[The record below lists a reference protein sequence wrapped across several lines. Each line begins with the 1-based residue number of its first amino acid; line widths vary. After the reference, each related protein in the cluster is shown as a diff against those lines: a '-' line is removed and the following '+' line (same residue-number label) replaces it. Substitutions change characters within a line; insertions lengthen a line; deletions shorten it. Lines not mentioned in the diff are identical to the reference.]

1 MKRFH
6 FHCIK
11 RCAEKAD
18 PVFAGAVTRAIYS
31 WRYSGISAIH
41 LGGGL
46 TVFILLS
53 YDIADSPERLRKVAK
68 ICENY
73 GVRVQKSVFELDIS
87 MANFV
92 QLKAEL
98 SRLVDRNADT
108 IRFYRLGKNYKNQI
122 EVIGKREDIELSQ
135 DNSII
140 L

>member
-1 MKRFH
+1 
-6 FHCIK
+6 
-11 RCAEKAD
+11 
-18 PVFAGAVTRAIYS
+18 
-31 WRYSGISAIH
+31 
-41 LGGGL
+41 
-46 TVFILLS
+46 
-53 YDIADSPERLRKVAK
+53 
-68 ICENY
+68 
-73 GVRVQKSVFELDIS
+73 

-98 SRLVDRNADT
+98 SRLVDRNTDT

>member
-1 MKRFH
+1 M
-6 FHCIK
+6 
-11 RCAEKAD
+11 
-18 PVFAGAVTRAIYS
+18 
-31 WRYSGISAIH
+31 
-41 LGGGL
+41 
-46 TVFILLS
+46 FILLS

-68 ICENY
+68 IFENY

-92 QLKAEL
+92 QLKVEL

>member
-1 MKRFH
+1 M
-6 FHCIK
+6 
-11 RCAEKAD
+11 
-18 PVFAGAVTRAIYS
+18 
-31 WRYSGISAIH
+31 
-41 LGGGL
+41 
-46 TVFILLS
+46 FILLS

-98 SRLVDRNADT
+98 SRLVDRNTDT

-122 EVIGKREDIELSQ
+122 EVIGKREDIELRQ

>member
-1 MKRFH
+1 M
-6 FHCIK
+6 
-11 RCAEKAD
+11 
-18 PVFAGAVTRAIYS
+18 
-31 WRYSGISAIH
+31 
-41 LGGGL
+41 
-46 TVFILLS
+46 FILLS

-68 ICENY
+68 RCENY

-98 SRLVDRNADT
+98 SRLVDRNDDT

>member
-1 MKRFH
+1 M
-6 FHCIK
+6 
-11 RCAEKAD
+11 
-18 PVFAGAVTRAIYS
+18 
-31 WRYSGISAIH
+31 
-41 LGGGL
+41 
-46 TVFILLS
+46 FILLS
-53 YDIADSPERLRKVAK
+53 YDIADSPERLIKVAK

>member
-1 MKRFH
+1 MDYKIAQRTLV
-6 FHCIK
+6 
-11 RCAEKAD
+11 CAILFALVLMFVGCGNQSFITLTSTESPARDAKA
-18 PVFAGAVTRAIYS
+18 
-31 WRYSGISAIH
+31 
-41 LGGGL
+41 
-46 TVFILLS
+46 
-53 YDIADSPERLRKVAK
+53 
-68 ICENY
+68 
-73 GVRVQKSVFELDIS
+73 VFELDIS

>member
-1 MKRFH
+1 M
-6 FHCIK
+6 
-11 RCAEKAD
+11 
-18 PVFAGAVTRAIYS
+18 
-31 WRYSGISAIH
+31 
-41 LGGGL
+41 
-46 TVFILLS
+46 FILLS

-73 GVRVQKSVFELDIS
+73 GVRVQKSDFELDIS

-92 QLKAEL
+92 QLKVEL

>member
-1 MKRFH
+1 M
-6 FHCIK
+6 
-11 RCAEKAD
+11 
-18 PVFAGAVTRAIYS
+18 
-31 WRYSGISAIH
+31 
-41 LGGGL
+41 
-46 TVFILLS
+46 FILLS

-73 GVRVQKSVFELDIS
+73 GVRVQKSVFELYLILS
-87 MANFV
+87 NFFL
-92 QLKAEL
+92 LKAL
-98 SRLVDRNADT
+98 LTRIFDRNADT

>member
-1 MKRFH
+1 MISQIVRNDL
-6 FHCIK
+6 
-11 RCAEKAD
+11 EKLQKYVKIMGY
-18 PVFAGAVTRAIYS
+18 VFRNLFLNS
-31 WRYSGISAIH
+31 ISAWQ
-41 LGGGL
+41 
-46 TVFILLS
+46 ILW
-53 YDIADSPERLRKVAK
+53 
-68 ICENY
+68 
-73 GVRVQKSVFELDIS
+73 
-87 MANFV
+87 

>member
-1 MKRFH
+1 
-6 FHCIK
+6 
-11 RCAEKAD
+11 
-18 PVFAGAVTRAIYS
+18 
-31 WRYSGISAIH
+31 
-41 LGGGL
+41 
-46 TVFILLS
+46 
-53 YDIADSPERLRKVAK
+53 
-68 ICENY
+68 
-73 GVRVQKSVFELDIS
+73 

-92 QLKAEL
+92 QLKVEL